1 MGKKRRVKKYLQKFG
16 NKFKAKFSV
25 FLQEAKIEE
34 PQPEIIEEK
43 EEVAAII
50 NETPTLERV
59 KPEEVVEPKPKPKP
73 KAKPKAKPAV
83 KKRQRV
89 TKRKTTK
96 RKTT

>member
-1 MGKKRRVKKYLQKFG
+1 MGKKRRVKKYFQKFG

-59 KPEEVVEPKPKPKP
+59 KPEEVVEPKPKPK
-73 KAKPKAKPAV
+73 AKPKPKPAV